1 MDIET
6 YQIDGK
12 KSGIAS
18 LSDSIFSLE
27 PDVSII
33 SALVQWSESN
43 QKPLRAR
50 TKNRSEVKGTTQKY
64 GRQKGGGGARHGSKK
79 ANIFRSGGMAH
90 NLRGEKSAKKL
101 SKKFKAI
108 ALRHVLSSKM
118 KNKEVILYDKL
129 VLKEPKTKTLQENL
143 SKLNIS
149 SALIVEG
156 DSPDNNFV
164 LATRNLKYVKFTSA
178 NGFSALDVLKYNKFV
193 MSKDAISNVEKRI
206 LK

>member
-27 PDVSII
+27 PDVSIM

-90 NLRGEKSAKKL
+90 NLRGERSAKQL